1 MHRPYKCPGVIR
13 IRKHVSAHVRPKNC
27 HICGFDKTYMTTRR
41 TFLGQI
47 ALLAGGAMLS
57 RSTAEALAAVKSDE
71 AIFRETMAWAK
82 KKGIAKLPVGGA
94 MAAFGQHF
102 IGTPYVAHSLETD
115 GGERLVVNLRGFD
128 CLTFVENML
137 AMARCLR
144 SGKTTFDA
152 FTKQLTLIR
161 YTGGVID
168 GYPSRLHYFT
178 DWMKDNGIKGVVHPL
193 TQELG
198 GASYTKTI
206 DFMSTHTA
214 SYRQLADTAFVQR
227 IKAAEV
233 ALSSSPLYYIAADK
247 IAGIEAKLQSGD
259 VIGTVTTM
267 AGMDIAHTGMVLVQ
281 GGKAHFMHAPLSGK
295 KVLVSDGT
303 LSEYIQ
309 NIRSHTG
316 IIVGRPLEPAR

>member
-1 MHRPYKCPGVIR
+1 
-13 IRKHVSAHVRPKNC
+13 
-27 HICGFDKTYMTTRR
+27 MTTRR

-47 ALLAGGAMLS
+47 ALIAGGTMLS
-57 RSTAEALAAVKSDE
+57 GHIADTFAGEKTDE
-71 AIFRETMAWAK
+71 EIFRATMAWAK
-82 KKGIAKLPVGGA
+82 KNHVGKLPVGEA

-115 GGERLVVNLRGFD
+115 GAERLVVNLRGFD

-137 AMARCLR
+137 AMARCVR
-144 SGKTTFDA
+144 SGKTA
-152 FTKQLTLIR
+152 FSDFRKQLTLIR

-178 DWMKDNGIKGVVHPL
+178 DWMKDNGRKGVVHPL

-227 IKAAEV
+227 IRVAET

-267 AGMDIAHTGMVLVQ
+267 AGMDIAHTGMVLVKE
-281 GGKAHFMHAPLSGK
+281 GKAHFMHAPLSGK

-303 LSEYIQ
+303 LAEYIQ

-316 IIVGRPLEPAR
+316 IVVGRPLEPA